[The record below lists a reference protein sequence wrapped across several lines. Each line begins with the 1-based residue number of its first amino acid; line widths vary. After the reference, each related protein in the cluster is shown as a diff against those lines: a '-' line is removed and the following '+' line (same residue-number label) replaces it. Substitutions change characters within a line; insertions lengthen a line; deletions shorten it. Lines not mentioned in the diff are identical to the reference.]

1 MLECHRVDTFDMER
15 LTPGRAVRTHRAP
28 RFLGHIVLGVGLAYL
43 AVTAAVGMTQGSA
56 APVSAT
62 VRSID
67 QSSPAPTTPAPLDA
81 GVPSSGT
88 DGAVQQELG
97 VEVSSGGAL
106 RVTPD
111 RLTVALHRDAR
122 DPDRLV
128 GVLGP
133 VVLVDPRGTLA
144 GWHVRAVATGQIRGR
159 LIVRPGRPVAVAG
172 RQSEVHSADAQS
184 EVLRGDA
191 QSEGNQDG
199 ALLMWAP
206 RGGGGG
212 TFTVDATVIVRHAR
226 PGRAKAVTFSISAS

>member
-1 MLECHRVDTFDMER
+1 MLGCHRVDTFGMER
-15 LTPGRAVRTHRAP
+15 RTPGRAGRTHRAP
-28 RFLGHIVLGVGLAYL
+28 RFLGHIVIGVGLAYL
-43 AVTAAVGMTQGSA
+43 AATAGVGMTQGST

-67 QSSPAPTTPAPLDA
+67 QSSPAPTPSAPLDA

-88 DGAVQQELG
+88 DGAVQQELV

-111 RLTVALHRDAR
+111 HLTVTLHRDAS
-122 DPDRLV
+122 DPDQLV

-144 GWHVRAVATGQIRGR
+144 GWHVRAVATGPCGSR
-159 LIVRPGRPVAVAG
+159 LLVHPGQPVAVAG
-172 RQSEVHSADAQS
+172 RQSEVH
-184 EVLRGDA
+184 RGDA
-191 QSEGNQDG
+191 QPTAHHDDVQSESHQDG
-199 ALLMWAP
+199 VLLMWAP

-212 TFTVDATVIVRHAR
+212 TFTVGATVIVHHAR
-226 PGRAKAVTFSISAS
+226 PDHGQFVTFSIRAS